1 MITLT
6 NMFQDED
13 EETEMQSEG
22 LTSGFRLLISRTQT
36 PAGKGGNPSL
46 VAPGRDREARP
57 PGRAGT
63 VRPG

>member
-1 MITLT
+1 M
-6 NMFQDED
+6 MF
-13 EETEMQSEG
+13 QSEG
-22 LTSGFRLLISRTQT
+22 LTSGLRLLISRTQT
-36 PAGKGGNPSL
+36 PAGRGGNPSL

>member
-1 MITLT
+1 MMMMMIK
-6 NMFQDED
+6 Q
-13 EETEMQSEG
+13 EEMRTEEG

-36 PAGKGGNPSL
+36 PMGRGGNPSL

-57 PGRAGT
+57 PGRVGT